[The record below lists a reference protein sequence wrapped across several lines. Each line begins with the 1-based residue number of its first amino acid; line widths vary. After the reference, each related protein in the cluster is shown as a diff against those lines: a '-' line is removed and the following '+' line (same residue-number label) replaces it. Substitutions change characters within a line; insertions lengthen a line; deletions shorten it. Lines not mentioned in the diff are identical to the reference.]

1 VGVNSFADVPTIRQ
15 SVGRMSRRPKG
26 VPMINSFYEQ
36 GSPITLLGRALGS
49 IPPGT

>member
-1 VGVNSFADVPTIRQ
+1 
-15 SVGRMSRRPKG
+15 MSRRPKG

-36 GSPITLLGRALGS
+36 GSPITLLGGALGS